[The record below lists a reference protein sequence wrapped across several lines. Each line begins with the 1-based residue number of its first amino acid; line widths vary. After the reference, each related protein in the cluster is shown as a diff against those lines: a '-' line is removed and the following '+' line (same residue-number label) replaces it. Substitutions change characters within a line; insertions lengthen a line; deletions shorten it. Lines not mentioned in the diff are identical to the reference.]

1 MTVREY
7 LLALRDTL
15 LAVVGGVLIVA
26 LVIGGLLLIGQV
38 LP

>member
-1 MTVREY
+1 MREY
-7 LLALRDTL
+7 LGALRDTF

-26 LVIGGLLLIGQV
+26 VVIGGLLLIGQV